1 MKFHGYNYFHST
13 RVIVLLII
21 LTCSCEYGSKDIV
34 DYTGQID
41 SVFDIDGN
49 KYRTIGIGSQIWMGE
64 NLKVTR
70 LSDGT
75 GIVTFAEITDW
86 RNQKIN
92 KPAYCWYDNDS
103 TNKNIYGG
111 LYNFYAVETGL
122 LCPSGWHV
130 PGQPEWK
137 ILVDY
142 LGGQDIAGGK
152 LKDYNGN
159 LWTSP
164 NRCYENS
171 FNFIGLP
178 GGVRRIFEPL
188 SFYSK
193 GLFGCW
199 WTTRLSKESD
209 QRAIQIYVTNESTAI
224 TEASGLKKDGV
235 SVRCIK
241 DL

>member
-1 MKFHGYNYFHST
+1 MKFNGYNYFHGT
-13 RVIVLLII
+13 WVIVLLII
-21 LTCSCEYGSKDIV
+21 FTCSCEYVSRDIV

-49 KYRTIGIGSQIWMGE
+49 RYRTIGIGSQIWMGE

-75 GIVTFAEITDW
+75 KIEMFTEIIDW
-86 RNQKIN
+86 RNQKLN
-92 KPAYCWYDNDS
+92 KPAYCWYENDS
-103 TNKNIYGG
+103 ANKNLYGG

-137 ILVDY
+137 ILEDY
-142 LGGQDIAGGK
+142 LGGHEIAGGK

-171 FNFIGLP
+171 FNFNAVP
-178 GGVRRIFEPL
+178 GGRRISETGLFK
-188 SFYSK
+188 SK
-193 GLFGCW
+193 GSLGCW
-199 WTTRLSKESD
+199 WTTRLSKENE
-209 QRAIQIYVTNESTAI
+209 QRAIHIYVLNEYTTM
-224 TEASGLKKDGV
+224 TESSVFKNEGA

-241 DL
+241 D